1 VDRLEYDVDFGALD
15 SDGEIFHLNKGL
27 LDIAHLPEN
36 LDVFETNLPLFERSL
51 LDPGHRHLTKTVN
64 FEFDINVEYNSE
76 IVKRLNFNSKT
87 NIYLPKNKM

>member
-1 VDRLEYDVDFGALD
+1 VDGLEYDVDFGALD

-51 LDPGHRHLTKTVN
+51 LDPKSPALNEDG
-64 FEFDINVEYNSE
+64 EFPSLI
-76 IVKRLNFNSKT
+76 
-87 NIYLPKNKM
+87 